1 MPIERVD
8 ELDVEE
14 FERRLEHDY
23 ERQFA
28 GARALLELLR
38 SRPSIAAL
46 ATDLPA
52 FVVAAT
58 FSRSV
63 KTFRAS
69 IELCRTGFAEQA
81 AMLNRSLFEDMA
93 VAYWVRK
100 RGQPAVEMLTRHHDL
115 VLEQHREALELH
127 DRADEAEDIEPLT
140 VEARRELEREFGKYG
155 PWFGK
160 GGLHRVLSEVEEMW
174 PNDEARRL
182 LWRMYALAH
191 RFNTLLLHHSTNA
204 LNQGVARRADDQ
216 IAFSVGPSDRNVEG
230 ALLSAYYPFSQLAL
244 LVHAGDDRHK
254 AFQALIEHDLPAF
267 IRLDQAVIAATGRND
282 LCPCDS
288 GRKFKQ
294 CHGR

>member
-1 MPIERVD
+1 MPVERVD
-8 ELDVEE
+8 ELDVDE
-14 FERRLEHDY
+14 FERRLERDY
-23 ERQFA
+23 ARQFA
-28 GARALLELLR
+28 AVQALLELLR
-38 SRPSIAAL
+38 GRQSIAART
-46 ATDLPA
+46 TDLPT

-58 FSRSV
+58 FSRSF

-93 VAYWVRK
+93 VAYWVRH
-100 RGQPAVEMLTRHHDL
+100 RGQSAVEMLARHHDL

-127 DRADEAEDIEPLT
+127 DRADEAEEIEPLT
-140 VEARRELEREFGKYG
+140 AEARRDLEREFGKYG
-155 PWFGK
+155 SWFGK
-160 GGLHRVLSEVEEMW
+160 GGLHRILSDVEEMW

-216 IAFSVGPSDRNVEG
+216 LAFSVGPSNRNVEG

-244 LVHAGDDRHK
+244 LALAGDDRCK
-254 AFQALIEHDLPAF
+254 ALEELVEHSLPAF
-267 IRLDQAVIAATGRND
+267 IRLDPTVAVSTGRND
-282 LCPCDS
+282 PCPCDS